1 MATMQKERLRPL
13 TIAEQRE
20 LRTIVKASSER
31 VDRVQ
36 RATALL
42 AVAGGESFSAVAG
55 AVGYQSPQ
63 AVTYLVRRFN
73 RVGLAAL
80 RIAAGRGRRPTYD
93 AAARARIVATA
104 QRPPDRK
111 VDGTAT
117 WSLSTLE
124 RTLRREGLPRVGA
137 TTIRRV
143 LHDAGSSYQRTR
155 TWCPTGTAQRK
166 RKAGV
171 VRVVDPK
178 TEEKRGPSSGPT
190 APPKPP
196 ACRSGARTRPG
207 RIRRSPSPGQ
217 AGRRSVS
224 RPGSP
229 TSTSGAGRPSC

>member
-13 TIAEQRE
+13 TLAEQRE
-20 LRTIVKASSER
+20 LETIVKASSER

-42 AVAGGESFSAVAG
+42 AVAGGRAFSAAARAAG
-55 AVGYQSPQ
+55 YRSPQ

-73 RVGLAAL
+73 RVGLAVL
-80 RIAAGRGRRPTYD
+80 RMAAGRGRPPTYD

-104 QRPPDRK
+104 QRPPGRK
-111 VDGTAT
+111 TDGTAT

-124 RTLRREGLPRVGA
+124 RTVRREGLPRVGA

-143 LHDAGSSYQRTR
+143 LGDAGSSYQRTR

-178 TEEKRGPSSGPT
+178 TEEKRGSST
-190 APPKPP
+190 W
-196 ACRSGARTRPG
+196 RTG
-207 RIRRSPSPGQ
+207 
-217 AGRRSVS
+217 
-224 RPGSP
+224 
-229 TSTSGAGRPSC
+229 